1 MAGDD
6 GSFDEKAL
14 AADLKAWW
22 DSEVSGEDD
31 PFAPPKMPA
40 GTIFDALPAIDSL
53 GVVSALLTVE
63 KHVPFKV
70 TPKLIR
76 PGGYNS
82 FEDLVGDFTPK
93 LMALTAK
100 HNDSKKPNKPNKPK
114 EGK

>member
-6 GSFDEKAL
+6 SSFDEQTL
-14 AADLKAWW
+14 VADLKSWW
-22 DSEVSGEDD
+22 DSEVSAVDD
-31 PFAPPKMPA
+31 PFALPKMPA

-82 FEDLVGDFTPK
+82 FEDLIADFTTK
-93 LMALTAK
+93 LKALAAK
-100 HNDSKKPNKPNKPK
+100 HNNSNTPKPKK